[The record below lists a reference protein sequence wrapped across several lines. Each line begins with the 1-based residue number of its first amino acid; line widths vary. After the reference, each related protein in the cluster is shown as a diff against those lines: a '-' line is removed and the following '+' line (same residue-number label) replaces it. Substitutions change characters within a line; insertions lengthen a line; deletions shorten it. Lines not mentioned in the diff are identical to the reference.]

1 MMPTIYDATKA
12 RTSDFAEHESLLTQ
26 TKHKYFHSFCVNPR
40 TRFDGQNEGE
50 KVILLLRKHPV
61 TQIPWITATIVL
73 FLAPL
78 FLNVFLGSLVAFRQ
92 LIFINILWY
101 ALLYSYII
109 INVLNYLFNVGIV
122 TNFRIV
128 DIDFNNVLYK
138 EIDETILSK
147 VEDVTT
153 KTGGFIRSFFR
164 FGDLYVQTA
173 GTRENIEFLAIPDPT
188 EAATIINEL
197 MRLSLYQVNVY

>member
-1 MMPTIYDATKA
+1 MPTIFEAKKA
-12 RTSDFAEHESLLTQ
+12 QSSNFRDHESLLTQ

-61 TQIPWITATIVL
+61 TQIPWIIATIVL
-73 FLAPL
+73 FFAPL
-78 FLNVFLGSLVAFRQ
+78 FLNVFLGSLVVLRQ

-101 ALLYSYII
+101 AVLYAYVI
-109 INVLNYLFNVGIV
+109 INVLNYIFNVGIV

-128 DIDFNNVLYK
+128 DIDFNSVLYK

-153 KTGGFIRSFFR
+153 KTGGFVRSIFR

-173 GTRENIEFLAIPDPT
+173 GTNENIEFMAIPDPT